1 MPVEKATLHDYV
13 QPDMLEDRVY
23 MRRPSFR
30 PRLSATVLL
39 IIANVVAFF
48 VQSLLYA
55 SSSRFRIDDYLPL
68 SLDGLKH
75 GYLWQ
80 LLTFQ
85 FMHGGVFHLL
95 FNCIAI
101 FVFGRDVEEA
111 LGRKPFLTLYFSS
124 GVIGGLVQILAGLL
138 LHGPFAERVVGASA
152 GAFGLAAAFALL
164 FPDRILLLFFIIPI
178 RAKYLL
184 LLSVGVAFYGIVFP
198 SQNINGPQIADAAH
212 LGGIFTGIIFVRYL
226 LQWNWHWPRFRSR
239 AKRPLPRLVR
249 VPSEKS
255 ALWGRHKT
263 SAAEDLPPEEF
274 LSKEVDPILDKISA
288 QGIQSLTERERRI
301 LEAARQKMA
310 KR

>member
-1 MPVEKATLHDYV
+1 MHRCDDSAIQRFNASMFSRLFGQMPVEKSIVHDYV

-85 FMHGGVFHLL
+85 FMHGGLFHLL

-152 GAFGLAAAFALL
+152 GAFGLVAAFALL

-184 LLSVGVAFYGIVFP
+184 LLSVGAYGFFISLDLFTLFFFLEVSVIPKFLLVGVWGAAGSNDGP
-198 SQNINGPQIADAAH
+198 SAG
-212 LGGIFTGIIFVRYL
+212 T
-226 LQWNWHWPRFRSR
+226 PRASKVSSS
-239 AKRPLPRLVR
+239 AKAIP
-249 VPSEKS
+249 
-255 ALWGRHKT
+255 
-263 SAAEDLPPEEF
+263 
-274 LSKEVDPILDKISA
+274 
-288 QGIQSLTERERRI
+288 
-301 LEAARQKMA
+301 
-310 KR
+310 